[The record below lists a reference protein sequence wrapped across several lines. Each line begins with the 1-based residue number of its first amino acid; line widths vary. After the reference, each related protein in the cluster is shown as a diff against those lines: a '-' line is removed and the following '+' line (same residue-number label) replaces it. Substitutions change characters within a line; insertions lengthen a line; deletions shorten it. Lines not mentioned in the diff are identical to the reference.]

1 MQDISMETKDAFCK
15 PVSDGLEQIWRNSN
29 EQLQD
34 RVQGLQFML
43 LNIHVDWMEFGFI
56 NVILKSEL
64 LSKKLDCNHS

>member
-1 MQDISMETKDAFCK
+1 METKDAFCK

-43 LNIHVDWMEFGFI
+43 LNIHVD
-56 NVILKSEL
+56 
-64 LSKKLDCNHS
+64 